1 MGIQE
6 TNPAAGREFELA
18 SRLAAIVE
26 SSADAMIGKTLDGT
40 ITSWNGGAADMYG
53 YSAEEM
59 IGRNVSALIP
69 ADRLGELA
77 PILER
82 LAQGERVE
90 HFETKRCCKDRR
102 IIDVSI
108 SISPIHDSSGAVIGA
123 STVARDMT
131 ERNLAEADRHAI
143 ALERHQSE
151 RLRTLGQLA
160 SGIAHDFN
168 NLLAAILS
176 YAGFVAEESA
186 DRPAVRA
193 DAEQIQ
199 AAAQRAAKLTRQLL
213 IFSRQESAETELLDL
228 NVVLADMRSLLSTS
242 ILSASAKGTIE
253 LRIGPVAHMA
263 AIVGDRGQIEQVLL
277 NLTVN
282 ARDAMRQGGILT
294 IGTSVVEL
302 DERYAGLHAGTVPGP
317 YVELAVSDTGTGMS
331 PQVAARIFEPFF
343 TTKAEDKGTG
353 LGLATVNGIVTEA
366 GGSMSVE
373 SEEGTGT
380 TFRLHFPAAGAPAA
394 QAGPAPSLQGRGATV
409 LVVDDEPNVLE
420 VTCRILRRDGYAI
433 LEAGSYEEAISL
445 ASSHDFQLLLT
456 DRILPGTRGPALAE
470 QVTELRPGV
479 AVLHMS
485 GYNVEASD
493 PRHANDPELAFIQKP
508 FTAQALL
515 GKVHAILGEIDLAG
529 EGSSSMLPPVCEH
542 RINVPARFS

>member
-6 TNPAAGREFELA
+6 TNPVAGREFELT

-26 SSADAMIGKTLDGT
+26 SSADAVIGKTLDGT

-53 YSAEEM
+53 YSVGEM
-59 IGRNVSALIP
+59 IGRNVSVLIP

-77 PILER
+77 SILER
-82 LAQGERVE
+82 LARGERVA
-90 HFETKRCCKDRR
+90 HFETKRCCKDGR
-102 IIDVSI
+102 ILDVSV

-131 ERNLAEADRHAI
+131 ERNLAAADRHAI

-168 NLLAAILS
+168 NLLAAIVS

-186 DRPAVRA
+186 DSPAVRA
-193 DAEQIQ
+193 DAEQIL

-242 ILSASAKGTIE
+242 ILSASTKGSIE
-253 LRIGPVAHMA
+253 LRIGPVAHLA

-282 ARDAMRQGGILT
+282 ARDAMPQGGILT

-302 DERYAGLHAGTVPGP
+302 DEGYAGLHAGIIPGP

-380 TFRLHFPAAGAPAA
+380 TFRLHFPAGGAPAA
-394 QAGPAPSLQGRGATV
+394 QAGRAPSIQGRGATV
-409 LVVDDEPNVLE
+409 LVVDDEPKVLE

-485 GYNVEASD
+485 GYIPEASD
-493 PRHANDPELAFIQKP
+493 PRHANGPELAFIQKP

-515 GKVHAILGEIDLAG
+515 GKVHAILGEIDLVGDRLIIDAAAG
-529 EGSSSMLPPVCEH
+529 LRTSHQRP
-542 RINVPARFS
+542 RAI

>member
-6 TNPAAGREFELA
+6 TNPVGGREFELA

-26 SSADAMIGKTLDGT
+26 SSADAVIGKALDGT

-53 YSAEEM
+53 YSAGEM
-59 IGRNVSALIP
+59 MGRNVSVLIP
-69 ADRLGELA
+69 VDRPGELA

-82 LAQGERVE
+82 LARGERVE
-90 HFETKRCCKDRR
+90 HFETKRCCKDGR
-102 IIDVSI
+102 IIDVSV
-108 SISPIHDSSGAVIGA
+108 SVSPIHDSSGAVIGA

-143 ALERHQSE
+143 ALERHQSQ

-186 DRPAVRA
+186 DRPTVRA
-193 DAEQIQ
+193 DAEHIQ

-213 IFSRQESAETELLDL
+213 VFSRRESAETELLDL
-228 NVVLADMRSLLSTS
+228 NAVLADMRSLLSTS
-242 ILSASAKGTIE
+242 ILSASTTGSIE
-253 LRIGPVAHMA
+253 LRIGPVAHLA
-263 AIVGDRGQIEQVLL
+263 AIVGDRGQMEQVLL
-277 NLTVN
+277 NLAVN
-282 ARDAMRQGGILT
+282 ARDAMPQGGILT

-302 DERYAGLHAGTVPGP
+302 DEGYAGLHAGIVPGP

-343 TTKAEDKGTG
+343 TTKAEGKGTG

-366 GGSMSVE
+366 GGGMSVE
-373 SEEGTGT
+373 SEEGAGT

-394 QAGPAPSLQGRGATV
+394 QAGRHPASRDAERRSLWSMTSQMCSRSPAGSCGGTATPSLKPAATK
-409 LVVDDEPNVLE
+409 
-420 VTCRILRRDGYAI
+420 
-433 LEAGSYEEAISL
+433 
-445 ASSHDFQLLLT
+445 
-456 DRILPGTRGPALAE
+456 
-470 QVTELRPGV
+470 
-479 AVLHMS
+479 
-485 GYNVEASD
+485 
-493 PRHANDPELAFIQKP
+493 KP
-508 FTAQALL
+508 Y
-515 GKVHAILGEIDLAG
+515 
-529 EGSSSMLPPVCEH
+529 
-542 RINVPARFS
+542 R

>member
-1 MGIQE
+1 MGIQDA
-6 TNPAAGREFELA
+6 NPAAGREFELT

-26 SSADAMIGKTLDGT
+26 SSTDAVIGKALDGT
-40 ITSWNGGAADMYG
+40 ITSLNSGAADMHG
-53 YSAEEM
+53 YSAAEM
-59 IGRNVSALIP
+59 VGRNVSMLFP
-69 ADRLGELA
+69 ADRPGELA
-77 PILER
+77 PILAR
-82 LAQGERVE
+82 LARGERVE
-90 HFETKRCCKDRR
+90 HFDTKRRRKDGR
-102 IIDVSI
+102 IIDVSV
-108 SISPIHDSSGAVIGA
+108 SVSPIHDSSGAVIGA

-186 DRPAVRA
+186 DRPSVRA

-213 IFSRQESAETELLDL
+213 IFSRRESAETEVLDL
-228 NVVLADMRSLLSTS
+228 NVIIADMRGLLSTS
-242 ILSASAKGTIE
+242 ILSASTTGHTE
-253 LRIGPVAHMA
+253 LRIGPVAHLA
-263 AIVGDRGQIEQVLL
+263 AIVGDRGQMEQVLL
-277 NLTVN
+277 NLAVN
-282 ARDAMRQGGILT
+282 ARDAMPQGGTLT
-294 IGTSVVEL
+294 VGTSAVEL
-302 DERYAGLHAGTVPGP
+302 DEGHARLHAGIVPGP
-317 YVELAVSDTGTGMS
+317 HVELAVSDTGTGMS

-343 TTKAEDKGTG
+343 TTKAEGKGTG

-373 SEEGTGT
+373 SEEGAGT
-380 TFRLHFPAAGAPAA
+380 TFRLRFPAAGTTL
-394 QAGPAPSLQGRGATV
+394 AGPAASIQGRGTTI

-420 VTCRILRRDGYAI
+420 VTSRILRRDGYAI

-456 DRILPGTRGPALAE
+456 DRVLPGTRGPALAE
-470 QVTELRPGV
+470 QVTELRPGT

-485 GYNVEASD
+485 GYTAEASD
-493 PRHANDPELAFIQKP
+493 PQHANDPELAFIQKP

-515 GKVHAILGEIDLAG
+515 GKIHAILGD
-529 EGSSSMLPPVCEH
+529 SPP
-542 RINVPARFS
+542 A

>member
-1 MGIQE
+1 MALQE
-6 TNPAAGREFELA
+6 TNPAAGREFELT

-26 SSADAMIGKTLDGT
+26 SSADAVIGKTLDGT

-53 YSAEEM
+53 YSAGQM
-59 IGRNVSALIP
+59 IGRNVSMLIP
-69 ADRLGELA
+69 ADRTGELA
-77 PILER
+77 PILEQLVR
-82 LAQGERVE
+82 GERVE
-90 HFETKRCCKDRR
+90 HFETKRRREDGR
-102 IIDVSI
+102 IIDVSV
-108 SISPIHDSSGAVIGA
+108 SVSPIHDSSGAVIGA

-143 ALERHQSE
+143 ALERHQSQ
-151 RLRTLGQLA
+151 RLRTLGHLA

-199 AAAQRAAKLTRQLL
+199 AAVQRAAKLTRQLL
-213 IFSRQESAETELLDL
+213 SFGRRESAETEVLDL
-228 NVVLADMRSLLSTS
+228 NVIIADMRGLLSTS
-242 ILSASAKGTIE
+242 ILSASSTGNTE
-253 LRIGPVAHMA
+253 LRISPIAHLA
-263 AIVGDRGQIEQVLL
+263 AIVGDRGQMEQVLL
-277 NLTVN
+277 NLAVN
-282 ARDAMRQGGILT
+282 ARDAMPQGGTLT

-302 DERYAGLHAGTVPGP
+302 DEEYARLHAGIIPGP
-317 YVELAVSDTGTGMS
+317 HVELAVSDTGTGMS

-366 GGSMSVE
+366 GGSTSVE
-373 SEEGTGT
+373 SEEGAGT
-380 TFRLHFPAAGAPAA
+380 TFRLHFPAASAPAA
-394 QAGPAPSLQGRGATV
+394 QAGPAPSIRGRATTI

-456 DRILPGTRGPALAE
+456 DRVLSGTRGPPLAE
-470 QVTELRPGV
+470 HVTELRPRV

-485 GYNVEASD
+485 GYTAEESD
-493 PRHANDPELAFIQKP
+493 SRHANDPELAFIQKP

-515 GKVHAILGEIDLAG
+515 GKVHTILGD
-529 EGSSSMLPPVCEH
+529 SPT
-542 RINVPARFS
+542 PA